1 MLIIPAIDIRG
12 GQAVRLLQGDDARA
26 IAYAGHPVAWA
37 ERWVTLGARWL
48 HVVDLD
54 GAFAGRRADVDLLRA
69 ICSCGV
75 PVQTGGGFRTPEDIE
90 EALAVGAA
98 RVIVGTAAADLAGE
112 LGRFGER
119 VAVSL
124 DVRDG
129 KVALRGWTEQTGV
142 DAVELAADLRSK
154 GIRRFIYTD
163 ISRDGML
170 TGPNVAAL
178 RSFVQAAGAP
188 VMAAGGIASTDDLV
202 ALSGTGVEGA
212 IVGRALY
219 EGRIDLASVVDR
231 IAPRC

>member
-12 GQAVRLLQGDDARA
+12 GKAVRLLQGDGARA
-26 IAYAGHPVAWA
+26 IAYDDSPVVWA
-37 ERWVTLGARWL
+37 ERWVALGARWL

-54 GAFAGRRADVDLLRA
+54 GVLAGRPVHLDLLRA

-75 PVQTGGGFRTPEDIE
+75 PVQSGGGFRTPEDINA
-90 EALAVGAA
+90 ALAAGAA
-98 RVIVGTAAADLAGE
+98 RVIIGTAAVDLAAE
-112 LGRFGER
+112 LGRLGER

-124 DVRDG
+124 DVRHG
-129 KVALRGWTEQTGV
+129 KVALRGWTEQTAI

-170 TGPNVAAL
+170 TGPNVAAV
-178 RSFVQAAGAP
+178 RSFVQAAGTP
-188 VMAAGGIASTDDLV
+188 VIAAGGIASTEDLV
-202 ALSGTGVEGA
+202 TLSCTGVEGA

-219 EGRIDLASVVDR
+219 EGQIDLASVV
-231 IAPRC
+231 C